1 MVFLW
6 WVTWFDTL
14 FVKKKLDYKRKN
26 MLRHEQGK
34 TGNLTL
40 YEEIK
45 LGFRRILNGQPHFL
59 WEQEQL

>member
-1 MVFLW
+1 
-6 WVTWFDTL
+6 
-14 FVKKKLDYKRKN
+14 

-45 LGFRRILNGQPHFL
+45 LGFGRILNGSSHFP
-59 WEQEQL
+59 WEQE